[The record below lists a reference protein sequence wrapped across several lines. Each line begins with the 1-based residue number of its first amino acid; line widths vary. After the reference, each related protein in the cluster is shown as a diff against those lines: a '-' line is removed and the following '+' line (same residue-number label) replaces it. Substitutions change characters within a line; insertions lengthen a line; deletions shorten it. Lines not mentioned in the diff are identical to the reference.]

1 MTMTRE
7 WRRITLQLSQIGLT
21 LGLTCIAFLLPGRSL
36 VAVDD
41 AAPVEVIGAQLD
53 DHPVLGKDADVVLAN
68 LSGDV
73 REHHVPVV
81 ELDAE
86 ARVRERLRD
95 RALDLDHSVLL
106 RHASPNSRLRRCR
119 GRVPRTWFLVAQA
132 LLTVRRVTAR

>member
-7 WRRITLQLSQIGLT
+7 WRRITLQSSQIGLT
-21 LGLTCIAFLLPGRSL
+21 PGLTFIAFLLPGRSR
-36 VAVDD
+36 VAVAD
-41 AAPVEVIGAQLD
+41 AAPVEVLGAQLG
-53 DHPVLGKDADVVLAN
+53 DHTVLGKDADVVLAH

-86 ARVRERLRD
+86 ARVREGLRD

-106 RHASPNSRLRRCR
+106 RHASPISRLRRSR
-119 GRVPRTWFLVAQA
+119 G
-132 LLTVRRVTAR
+132 

>member
-21 LGLTCIAFLLPGRSL
+21 LGLTFIAFLLPGRSL

-53 DHPVLGKDADVVLAN
+53 DHTVLGKDADVVLAH

-81 ELDAE
+81 ELRSE
-86 ARVRERLRD
+86 EHTSELQSRENLVCRL
-95 RALDLDHSVLL
+95 LL
-106 RHASPNSRLRRCR
+106 EKKKEL
-119 GRVPRTWFLVAQA
+119 
-132 LLTVRRVTAR
+132 